1 MDFLGQFSLASFTHH
16 FALSPDTLAWSRVTF
31 FLRQCMFLK
40 YDYLRGNATFEI
52 NQDNVEYYTMTII
65 FKGKK
70 LNEELHN

>member
-1 MDFLGQFSLASFTHH
+1 
-16 FALSPDTLAWSRVTF
+16 
-31 FLRQCMFLK
+31 MFLK